1 MLTQKVRVLTS
12 FLKRLLTFLVVFCF
26 CEKCSCCYVIPP
38 PPNYLATLNAR
49 HFNFSFE
56 EYKYIWHI
64 CKIQFCQ
71 SVRSMWQPFTEL
83 KIIYF
88 AVQKAFLEV
97 PFQQVSNWV
106 DVTCLR
112 TDSLW
117 LGQELHL
124 NDPTIWVGTERPT

>member
-1 MLTQKVRVLTS
+1 
-12 FLKRLLTFLVVFCF
+12 
-26 CEKCSCCYVIPP
+26 
-38 PPNYLATLNAR
+38 
-49 HFNFSFE
+49 
-56 EYKYIWHI
+56 
-64 CKIQFCQ
+64 
-71 SVRSMWQPFTEL
+71 MWQPFTEL